1 MHAYWA
7 LLLSAELLARV
18 EQEQHHSVRCSWC
31 QWCKSGCWGILKVKK
46 PHCLSP
52 AHPGKSSMV
61 QEEPA
66 HYPSDPV
73 AAIPV
78 PLPLHPLPCPAGH
91 TRPREDTFE
100 LRTGS
105 NPASWVVPRA
115 PSCRPS
121 HKPKAERSGQ
131 LGETGPPR
139 TLSRR
144 AHPPPGSKVGGGGT
158 GEATS
163 PETWMVCCLS
173 SPGLPARVS
182 DSPLPLAQEWSPFC
196 LTQEADR
203 QGFAFSSPT
212 CLGGRTA
219 PSDWPSLR
227 C

>member
-1 MHAYWA
+1 MP
-7 LLLSAELLARV
+7 
-18 EQEQHHSVRCSWC
+18 SVGKASIPPFLPSPPGGEGGAPGN
-31 QWCKSGCWGILKVKK
+31 SG
-46 PHCLSP
+46 
-52 AHPGKSSMV
+52 PGSGWQADGV
-61 QEEPA
+61 GAPGQG
-66 HYPSDPV
+66 
-73 AAIPV
+73 
-78 PLPLHPLPCPAGH
+78 AGH

-182 DSPLPLAQEWSPFC
+182 DSPLPLAQE
-196 LTQEADR
+196 
-203 QGFAFSSPT
+203 
-212 CLGGRTA
+212 
-219 PSDWPSLR
+219 
-227 C
+227 